1 MRVVLEAGH
10 ATGIEVLDRGVRRQI
25 AAAREVILSSGA
37 LASPQLLM
45 LSGIGDA
52 AALHRHGIAVAI
64 DSPGVGRNLQ
74 DHWFGSLAWHVTPDS
89 SYNHRLRGLRKYL
102 EGVRYV
108 LTRRG
113 YLALGAAPVTA
124 YARSEP
130 GRPEADLQLTVAMTF
145 KFSASGEPVVDDFPA
160 IGAAVVLLTPDS
172 RGHMELKSPDPLD
185 APTFHPNYLS
195 DPGDIR
201 RSIAGL
207 RLMRR
212 IANTARSR
220 RGSSRS
226 AYRERPSRRTNSGSP
241 ISRPA
246 ATAAGRSAPAG
257 WVSMRRPLSTRGCV
271 RGVARLR
278 VADASIMPK
287 IVAGNTN
294 AACIM
299 IGEKAADLI
308 RADATPARAVPA

>member
-1 MRVVLEAGH
+1 
-10 ATGIEVLDRGVRRQI
+10 
-25 AAAREVILSSGA
+25 
-37 LASPQLLM
+37 
-45 LSGIGDA
+45 
-52 AALHRHGIAVAI
+52 
-64 DSPGVGRNLQ
+64 
-74 DHWFGSLAWHVTPDS
+74 
-89 SYNHRLRGLRKYL
+89 
-102 EGVRYV
+102 
-108 LTRRG
+108 
-113 YLALGAAPVTA
+113 
-124 YARSEP
+124 
-130 GRPEADLQLTVAMTF
+130 MTF

-212 IANTARSR
+212 IANTAARVADHRGARTGSVR
-220 RGSSRS
+220 RDGRTV
-226 AYRERPSRRTNSGSP
+226 ARPSQDLRQQRL
-241 ISRPA
+241 
-246 ATAAGRSAPAG
+246 AGRHLPDGVDAQAVVDP
-257 WVSMRRPLSTRGCV
+257 RLRV